1 MTITLATFILKCALF
16 LCVGTFSGCMI
27 SYIKNYHI
35 IELVITKI
43 KGDVL
48 EYDRIR
54 RQQMKKDITEDRSFL
69 KTSNE
74 KETKESFISK
84 IYRRL
89 EMTGITEK
97 IPGFSELM
105 FAILILIF
113 AIIIFGALTIFSSIY
128 TGIAGAAVFL
138 IGTWYILGIIAYNRR
153 MHVESQL
160 LQFTNSCASA
170 SRQYSN
176 IIDII
181 GSIYD
186 QFTGSFRESLEA
198 CYVEAKTTNDSDTA
212 FKHLTNKYDSAQF
225 SMIIDNLIMCSSST
239 GDYYS
244 TAIDLTKIIT
254 VYSSSHERKTVTLRN
269 SKVNIVVMFVI
280 SAFIIYA
287 LSVFFDGAINM
298 LIHTP
303 LGNIIL
309 IAFVAVFVFGMSIKT
324 EK

>member
-1 MTITLATFILKCALF
+1 MTITLATFLLKCALF
-16 LCVGTFSGCMI
+16 FCVGTFAGCI
-27 SYIKNYHI
+27 VSYIKNYHV
-35 IELVITKI
+35 IELIITKI
-43 KGDVL
+43 KGDVI

-54 RQQMKKDITEDRSFL
+54 RQQMKKDLTENRSFL

-74 KETKESFISK
+74 KETSKSTISI

-105 FAILILIF
+105 FAIIILIF
-113 AIIIFGALTIFSSIY
+113 AIIIFGIFTTYSSIL
-128 TGIAGAAVFL
+128 TGIAGMVVFL

-176 IIDII
+176 IVDII

-186 QFTGSFRESLEA
+186 QFSGAFREALES

-212 FKHLTNKYDSAQF
+212 FKHLTDKFDSAQF

-244 TAIDLTKIIT
+244 TATDLTKIIS
-254 VYSSSHERKTVTLRN
+254 VYSSSHDKKAVTLRN
-269 SKVNIVVMFVI
+269 SKVNI
-280 SAFIIYA
+280 FIIFIIA
-287 LSVFFDGAINM
+287 VLIIFGLSIFFDGAIDM
-298 LIHTP
+298 LLHTTS
-303 LGNIIL
+303 GNII
-309 IAFVAVFVFGMSIKT
+309 IIIFVAIFLFGMSIKT